1 MPAESLPD
9 VAATAEATSLFP
21 AILESLPAPAGAFTI
36 RDGEPVAIWLNAAAV
51 AAGFAEPAL
60 GLVPEDAALW
70 LAACVAAERQGTI
83 RFACR
88 MQHGERVRVAIAPL
102 VEALACFSFALE
114 GPAPDAIDR
123 QLAHLVEIGA
133 IGVLLFDPTGC
144 VVYANA
150 MVANL
155 IGRPQDQLTGR
166 TYRDLPPR
174 LGLKGQVLPEEDH
187 PFFAARAHDGWHG
200 GYIRLQRDNG
210 DADTIV
216 LERCHALRGPSG
228 TVAAVAYTLTD
239 VTDFTRQQEA
249 LKQSVA
255 RYQRLLDVAREGV
268 FELAPDGRVLS
279 ANHAFAR
286 LFGYDDIAR
295 FLAEFNSEDPA
306 AARQRAMLL
315 AAVSGEEAIAD
326 RELCLDDRGEAP
338 VWVSLAA
345 RRVLDDAGAVCRIEG
360 TALDISARKR
370 SEDEL
375 RRQNAYL
382 HVLHETALS
391 LMEEREPAEMMNAI
405 LQRAVELTDTQH
417 GFVYVRDPRDEDAL
431 ALGAAQGVF
440 ERLRMQRIHRGE
452 GLAGAVW
459 VSGRPNLVV
468 AYDAWPGRASWF
480 PFGAISSVAGVPLSV
495 GGECVGVLGVA
506 REVGAPPLNENE
518 ITLLERFAPLA
529 ALALEN
535 AALYRRLGER
545 LSRTQTLTRLN
556 QLISA
561 TLDMRSVLDEITTAA
576 ARLMEVPFASFWLV
590 NEAKQ
595 CIELRAYSN
604 VALGSTFPEP
614 VRDLSAGGAI
624 GWIVRERRP
633 RDLALDDDASIE
645 RVRAWQNAHSLSH
658 FYGLPVAQGERVL
671 GVLALYGERPFVL
684 QEETEELLQSLAAQA
699 AVAIHNAGL
708 YEQLGVANAQ
718 LMNWVGELE
727 RRSEQI
733 HLLSQMGELLQSCL
747 TAEEAYAVLGEA
759 LEQIFPD
766 AACTLYVLNASRTYA
781 EALVSTD
788 DRAGGSTIF
797 RPDECWALRRGRIH
811 LVRSARTALRCHH
824 TPATEALY
832 VCVPMMA
839 QGEATGVLH
848 VRFTGGDAA
857 YDAGVIEAKQRLA
870 QTVAEQTALA
880 LANLRLRE
888 TLRDQAIRDQL
899 TGLYNRRYMEESLV
913 REVHRAARAGT
924 GLGVL
929 MLDIDHFKRFNDEYG
944 HPAGDLLLREVCV
957 YLQEHVRGE
966 DIACRY
972 GGEEITLIL
981 PDVTTEEAC
990 ARAEELRH
998 GVHAVRVQ
1006 HRGETLGGVTIS
1018 IGVATLPRHGS
1029 TAEALLQAADAAL
1042 YRAKTLGRDRVVV
1055 AES

>member
-9 VAATAEATSLFP
+9 VVATADTASLFP
-21 AILESLPAPAGAFTI
+21 AILESLPAAAGAFTL
-36 RDGEPVAIWLNAAAV
+36 REGALVAIWLNAAAV
-51 AAGFAEPAL
+51 AAGFAEHAL
-60 GLVPEDAALW
+60 GLMPEDVALW
-70 LAACVAAERQGTI
+70 LAACAAAERQGTV
-83 RFACR
+83 RFVCR
-88 MQHGERVRVAIAPL
+88 VQRGERVRIAIAPL
-102 VEALACFSFALE
+102 PEAPACFSFVVE
-114 GPAPDAIDR
+114 GPAPDAIDQ
-123 QLAHLVEIGA
+123 QLARLVEIGS
-133 IGVLLFDPTGC
+133 IGVLLFDATGC
-144 VVYANA
+144 IVYANA
-150 MVANL
+150 TAASL
-155 IGRPQDQLTGR
+155 IGWPRDRLLGR
-166 TYRDLPPR
+166 MYRDLSWR
-174 LGLKGQVLPEEDH
+174 RSLKGEALPEEKH
-187 PFFAARAHDGWHG
+187 PFLVARARDGWHG
-200 GYIRLQRDNG
+200 GYIRVQRGG
-210 DADTIV
+210 DVSTIA
-216 LERCHALRGPSG
+216 LERCHALREPSG
-228 TVAAVAYTLTD
+228 AVAMVAYTLTD
-239 VTDFTRQQEA
+239 VTDFARQQEA
-249 LKQSVA
+249 LEQSAA

-286 LFGYDDIAR
+286 LFGHDDLAR
-295 FLAEFNSEDPA
+295 FLEEFNGDDPA
-306 AARQRAMLL
+306 AARQRAMLVT
-315 AAVSGEEAIAD
+315 AVSDDDTITD
-326 RELCLDDRGEAP
+326 RELCLDDRGDAP

-345 RRVLDDAGAVCRIEG
+345 RRVLDDAGVTCRIEG

-370 SEDEL
+370 GEDEL
-375 RRQNAYL
+375 RHQNAYL
-382 HVLHETALS
+382 HALHETALS
-391 LMEEREPAEMMNAI
+391 LMEGRDPAETVNAI
-405 LQRAVELTDTQH
+405 LQCAAELTNTQH
-417 GFVYVRDPRDEDAL
+417 GFVYVRDPHSEDAL
-431 ALGAAQGVF
+431 ALGAALGVF
-440 ERLRMQRIHRGE
+440 ERLRRQRLQRGE
-452 GLAGAVW
+452 GLAGTIWA
-459 VSGRPNLVV
+459 SGRPKLVV
-468 AYDAWPGRASWF
+468 EYDAWPGRAAWF
-480 PFGAISSVAGVPLSV
+480 PHGAIGSVAGVPLSV
-495 GGECVGVLGVA
+495 GGEVMGVLGVA
-506 REVGAPPLNENE
+506 RAVGAPPLDEDL

-535 AALYRRLGER
+535 ATLYRRLGER

-561 TLDMRSVLDEITTAA
+561 TLDMRSVLDEITKAA

-590 NEAKQ
+590 DEAKQ
-595 CIELRAYSN
+595 CVELRAYSN
-604 VALGSTFPEP
+604 VALGNTFPEP
-614 VRDLSAGGAI
+614 VRDLAAGGAI

-645 RVRAWQNAHSLSH
+645 RVRAWQDANGLSH
-658 FYGLPVAQGERVL
+658 FYGLPVMQGERTL
-671 GVLALYGERPFVL
+671 GVLALYGERPFSMC
-684 QEETEELLQSLAAQA
+684 EEEEELLQSLAAQA

-708 YEQLGVANAQ
+708 YAQLNVANAQ
-718 LMNWVGELE
+718 LMGWVGELE

-747 TAEEAYAVLGEA
+747 TADEAYAVLGEA
-759 LEQIFPD
+759 LAQIFPD

-788 DRAGGSTIF
+788 DRSSGAAIF
-797 RPDECWALRRGRIH
+797 RPDECWALRRGRLH
-811 LVRSARTALRCHH
+811 LVRSARSALRCRH
-824 TPATEALY
+824 AQTEQALY

-848 VRFTGGDAA
+848 VRF
-857 YDAGVIEAKQRLA
+857 AGADTLNDPAVIETKQRLA

-913 REVHRAARAGT
+913 REVHRATRAGT

-929 MLDIDHFKRFNDEYG
+929 MLDIDHFKRFNDTYG
-944 HPAGDLLLREVCV
+944 HPAGDLLLREVCL

-990 ARAEELRH
+990 ARAEDLRC
-998 GVHAVRVQ
+998 GVRALIVQ
-1006 HRGETLGGVTIS
+1006 HRGEALGGVTVS
-1018 IGVATLPRHGS
+1018 IGVATMPQHGT

-1055 AES
+1055 AEG